1 MNIRRFTFSCS
12 ISLFFCLL
20 LSSFV
25 TGNNGGKP
33 SFTAAELAHIRVKTP
48 GLFSKSNRFLI
59 EFDRLAPSDW
69 CFPLPE
75 AKVIS
80 AYGTRNG
87 RSHSG
92 TDLKTCARDTIYA
105 AFRGVV
111 RMSKTYSG
119 YGKVVVIRHINGL
132 ETVYSHN
139 CENLVKPGDR
149 VKAGTPIAL
158 TGRTGRATTE
168 HLHFEI
174 RINGEH
180 INPNIIFNMKER
192 KLRRQRLECVKKGAS
207 ISVRPVSSPKA
218 HGSGKK

>member
-1 MNIRRFTFSCS
+1 
-12 ISLFFCLL
+12 
-20 LSSFV
+20 
-25 TGNNGGKP
+25 
-33 SFTAAELAHIRVKTP
+33 
-48 GLFSKSNRFLI
+48 
-59 EFDRLAPSDW
+59 
-69 CFPLPE
+69 
-75 AKVIS
+75 
-80 AYGTRNG
+80 
-87 RSHSG
+87 
-92 TDLKTCARDTIYA
+92 
-105 AFRGVV
+105 
-111 RMSKTYSG
+111 MSKTYSG

-192 KLRRQRLECVKKGAS
+192 KLRRQRLECVKKGAN